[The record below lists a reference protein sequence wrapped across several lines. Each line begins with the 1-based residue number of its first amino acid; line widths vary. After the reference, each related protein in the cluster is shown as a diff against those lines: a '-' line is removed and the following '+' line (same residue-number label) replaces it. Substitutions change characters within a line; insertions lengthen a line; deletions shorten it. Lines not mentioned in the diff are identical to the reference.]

1 VAAGG
6 GADLTSPTA
15 AGASTT
21 VELERTGGFAGL
33 TRTVRVPR
41 AEVPHELAGALDRT
55 LAAPST
61 RPARGAGGADRFTYV
76 LRHDGQQVQ
85 LGEADLDPETRQLV
99 SWLMARFAAGR
110 LRED

>member
-1 VAAGG
+1 MAAGG
-6 GADLTSPTA
+6 GAELTSPAA

-21 VELERTGGFAGL
+21 VELERTGGFAGII
-33 TRTVRVPR
+33 RTVRVPR
-41 AEVPHELAGALDRT
+41 TELPHELAAALDRA
-55 LAAPST
+55 LAAPALG
-61 RPARGAGGADRFTYV
+61 PDRGGGADRFTYV

-99 SWLMARFAAGR
+99 GWLMTRSAASR